1 MLDNSYAGSRVVF
14 LDSSP
19 IGKKRQAAER
29 LEENSKKNDLPVS
42 TPKDKN
48 EKNTASRE

>member
-19 IGKKRQAAER
+19 IGKRRQAAER
-29 LEENSKKNDLPVS
+29 LEKAKKKDDLPVS
-42 TPKDKN
+42 TPKDKD
-48 EKNTASRE
+48 EET